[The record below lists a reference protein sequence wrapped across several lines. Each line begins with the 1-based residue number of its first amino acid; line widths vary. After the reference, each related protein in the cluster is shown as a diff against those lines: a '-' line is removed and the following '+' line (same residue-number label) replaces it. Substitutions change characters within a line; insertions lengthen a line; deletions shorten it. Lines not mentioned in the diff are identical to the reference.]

1 MNSELTIQELELK
14 LIQKTNEL
22 EKIQQKLERV
32 TYCYEKLDIDFD
44 KLINILDEKQLE
56 EFYNS
61 EERNY
66 SQ

>member
-1 MNSELTIQELELK
+1 MNSELEIQELELK

-32 TYCYEKLDIDFD
+32 TYCYEKLDTDFD
-44 KLINILDEKQLE
+44 KLINILDKKQLE

-61 EERNY
+61 EERNLN
-66 SQ
+66 